1 MVNRHL
7 IYPVKAVQMVFGG
20 EKRAILN
27 RPPTSDELQTMQR
40 FRARFAMLA
49 EKFILVLE
57 ARIRNGQY
65 LDGSE
70 RVHGNQPAL
79 NDRGSHRRYGIIRQ
93 LLLADRLFRSPRPQ
107 SANPSQVS

>member
-1 MVNRHL
+1 
-7 IYPVKAVQMVFGG
+7 
-20 EKRAILN
+20 
-27 RPPTSDELQTMQR
+27 
-40 FRARFAMLA
+40 MLA